1 MDFALDDT
9 AVAVRDAAAEV
20 FARHQPDWETKFG
33 QRGLGTGSPGAFDDV
48 LWRSITDSGLMALP
62 LPADLDGDDVAV
74 VDLLPLLRR
83 MGESA
88 AVTPALGTLAS
99 ALTLRDAPADA
110 RAKLGRGLGAG
121 AWHAVALGEQG
132 DTLTLTPHTTVRGG
146 TLTGT
151 KTGVLHAEGSAALVV
166 TTDGGVV
173 IVATDTPGIS
183 IVRTPSSSGWGEYTV
198 RFDGVAVDES
208 DFLSTDAATLRD
220 RYRLVLSAYA
230 DGLVAGA
237 TRLTADHVTGRE
249 QFGKPIALF
258 QAVGQQLA
266 DIYVIGR
273 SMNLATTAA
282 AWRMTEG
289 LDATQDLGI
298 AGYWLAAEIP
308 ATLRTMTHLHG
319 GIGVDVTYPLHRYF
333 SIAKDLARLI
343 GGTDARLDE
352 IADDSDARQGR
363 AQRRETSIDPK
374 AQATDV
380 H

>member
-33 QRGLGTGSPGAFDDV
+33 QRGFGPEVTGAFDDV
-48 LWRSITDSGLMALP
+48 LWRSIADAGLMALP

-74 VDLLPLLRR
+74 IDLLPLLRK

-88 AVTPALGTLAS
+88 AVTPALGTLTS
-99 ALTLRDAPADA
+99 ALTLRHASDTS
-110 RAKLGRGLGAG
+110 RATWGPTLQGA
-121 AWHAVALGEQG
+121 AWHAVAIGEQG
-132 DTLTLTPHTTVRGG
+132 DTLTPTPRTTIRDGR
-146 TLTGT
+146 LTGT
-151 KTGVLHAEGSAALVV
+151 KTGVLHADGATALVV
-166 TTDGGVV
+166 STDGGVV
-173 IVATDTPGIS
+173 MVSADKPGVTIS
-183 IVRTPSSSGWGEYTV
+183 RTPTSSGWGEYTV
-198 RFDGVAVDES
+198 RFDGVEIDEADVLTS
-208 DFLSTDAATLRD
+208 DVSVLRD

-266 DIYVIGR
+266 DIYVIER
-273 SMNLATTAA
+273 SMDLATTAA
-282 AWRMTEG
+282 AWRMAEG

-298 AGYWLAAEIP
+298 ASYWLAAEIP
-308 ATLRTMTHLHG
+308 ATMRTMTHLHG

-343 GGTDARLDE
+343 GGADARLDE
-352 IADDSDARQGR
+352 VADDSDARLD
-363 AQRRETSIDPK
+363 SK
-374 AQATDV
+374 AQAAHV